1 MDAITTAIVTGL
13 AIPVA
18 KDAIADAYA
27 ALKAGLKKKFGA
39 QSDVVN
45 AVEQLEKKPDSEG
58 RKATL
63 QEEVENAKVNDDPE
77 IVKLAQDLL
86 SKLKEQPGGQQ
97 VITQNISNV
106 KYAATSGSGNA
117 SISGI
122 TEHETSKDN

>member
-1 MDAITTAIVTGL
+1 MDPITTAFVTAL
-13 AIPVA
+13 AIPMA
-18 KDAIADAYA
+18 KDVIKDGYD
-27 ALKAGLKKKFGA
+27 ALKAALKKKFGD

-77 IVKLAQDLL
+77 IVKLAQDFLNQ
-86 SKLKEQPGGQQ
+86 LKEQPGGQQ
-97 VITQNISNV
+97 IINQNISNV

-117 SISGI
+117 NISGI